1 MCNARRI
8 VVLLVMAMAA
18 PAAAQNYPAKSVRLV
33 VPASPGG
40 GTDITARFLANK
52 FSEQMG
58 QQFVVEN
65 RPGAS
70 TLIGIEFV
78 TKSAPDGYTLL
89 VAAAATSV
97 NPSIFAKLPYDTL
110 RDLAPVSLVVESAN
124 VLVVHP
130 SLPAKSVRDVIALA
144 KARPGVLAAASP
156 GVSGTP
162 HMAAELFK
170 LMAGVDILMVPFKGS
185 GPGLIA
191 TMAGEVPLQFSTPA
205 AALPYVR
212 AGRLRALGVTTK
224 KRASAMPDIPTIA
237 EAALPGYEATQ
248 WFALFAPAGTP
259 RPVIERI
266 SQEAARAVRAPDLK
280 DRLAGE
286 GLDPVANTPD
296 EFNAYFRAEIA
307 KWAKVVKAAGIPPQR
322 F

>member
-1 MCNARRI
+1 MRGKIAGAFI
-8 VVLLVMAMAA
+8 LALSATL
-18 PAAAQNYPAKSVRLV
+18 AAAQTYPVKPVRLV

-40 GTDITARFLANK
+40 GSDITARFLAQK
-52 FSEQMG
+52 LSEQIG

-70 TLIGIEFV
+70 TLIGVEFV
-78 TKSAPDGYTLL
+78 AKSAPDGYTLL
-89 VAAAATSV
+89 VPAAAISV

-110 RDLAPVSLVVESAN
+110 RDLAPVSQIVESAN

-130 SLPAKSVRDVIALA
+130 SVPAKTVKEVIALA

-170 LMAGVDILMVPFKGS
+170 LMAGVNILVVPYKGS

-191 TMAGEVPLQFSTPA
+191 LMAGEVPLQFSTPA
-205 AALPYVR
+205 SALPYVR
-212 AGRLRALGVTTK
+212 AGRMRALGVTTK
-224 KRASAMPDIPTIA
+224 ARVSAMPDVPTIA

-248 WFALFAPAGTP
+248 WFALFSTGGTP
-259 RPVIERI
+259 RAIIDRLA
-266 SQEAARAVRAPDLK
+266 QETARAVRSPDLK
-280 DRLAGE
+280 ERLSAE
-286 GLDPVANTPD
+286 GLEPVGSSAD
-296 EFNAYFRAEIA
+296 EFGAYLRAEMA
-307 KWAKVVKAAGIPPQR
+307 KWAKVVKAAGIKPQS